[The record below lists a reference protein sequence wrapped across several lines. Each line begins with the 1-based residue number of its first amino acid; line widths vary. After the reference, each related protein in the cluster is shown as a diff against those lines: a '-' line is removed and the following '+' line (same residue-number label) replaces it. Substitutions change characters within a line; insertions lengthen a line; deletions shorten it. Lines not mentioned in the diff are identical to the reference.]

1 MTNEQLQALGIDA
14 KWLEPLNATFDKYE
28 INTPKRQA
36 AFIGQ
41 CSHESGNFK
50 TLQENLN
57 YSAEGLMK
65 TWPSR
70 FPTKEIADQYARQ
83 PAKIAGK
90 VYNGRLGNT
99 SEEEAAKYLGR
110 GLIQLTGKENYE
122 HCGLGIGADL
132 LVDPTLL
139 LDPRYA
145 ALSAGWF
152 WNKKG
157 LNQLADIGDAVTI
170 TKRINGGMIGID
182 DRVKHTNQALAVLGQ
197 DTSQAQQ
204 SVASQSCITIG
215 NIQRGSCI
223 QDSCG
228 ARFLAL

>member
-1 MTNEQLQALGIDA
+1 MTYDQLDKLGIDH
-14 KWLEPLNATFDKYE
+14 KWLAPLEATFVKYD
-28 INTPKRQA
+28 ISTSIRQA

-41 CSHESGNFK
+41 CSHESNNFK

-110 GLIQLTGKENYE
+110 GLIQLTGKENYAN
-122 HCGLGIGADL
+122 CGSGIGADL
-132 LVDPTLL
+132 LANPELL
-139 LDPRYA
+139 LDPQYA
-145 ALSAGWF
+145 CLSAGWF

-157 LNQLADIGDAVTI
+157 LNSLADTQDIETM
-170 TKRINGGMIGID
+170 TRRINGGLIGLD
-182 DRVKHTNQALAVLGQ
+182 DRRAKISKALSVLG
-197 DTSQAQQ
+197 
-204 SVASQSCITIG
+204 
-215 NIQRGSCI
+215 
-223 QDSCG
+223 
-228 ARFLAL
+228 

>member
-1 MTNEQLQALGIDA
+1 MRKRMTIEQLTALGIDI
-14 KWLEPLNATFDKYE
+14 KWLKPLEDTFVKYD
-28 INTPKRQA
+28 ISTPQRQA

-41 CSHESGNFK
+41 CAHESGNFK

-70 FPTKEIADQYARQ
+70 FPTREIADQYARQ

-90 VYNGRLGNT
+90 VYNGRLGNG

-110 GLIQLTGKENYE
+110 GLIQLTGRENYAN
-122 HCGLGIGADL
+122 CGTAIGVDL
-132 LVDPTLL
+132 IGNPNLL
-139 LDPRYA
+139 TEPEYA

-157 LNQLADIGDAVTI
+157 LNALADAGDYETM
-170 TKRINGGMIGID
+170 TKRINGGLIGLD
-182 DRVKHTNQALAVLGQ
+182 DRKAKIAKALSVLG
-197 DTSQAQQ
+197 
-204 SVASQSCITIG
+204 
-215 NIQRGSCI
+215 
-223 QDSCG
+223 
-228 ARFLAL
+228 

>member
-1 MTNEQLQALGIDA
+1 MSLSNALQTLGIDL
-14 KWLEPLNATFDKYE
+14 KWEEPLQATFDKYD
-28 INTPKRQA
+28 ISNVKRQA
-36 AFIGQ
+36 AFLGQ
-41 CSHESGNFK
+41 CAHESGNFK

-70 FPTKEIADQYARQ
+70 FSTKEIADQYARQ

-99 SEEEAAKYLGR
+99 SEEEASKYLGR

-122 HCGLGIGADL
+122 RCGLAIGVDL
-132 LVDPTLL
+132 LSDPDLL

-145 ALSAGWF
+145 AMSAGWF

-157 LNQLADIGDAVTI
+157 LNELADQQEHGQI
-170 TKRINGGMIGID
+170 TKRINGGTIGLD
-182 DRVKHTNQALAVLGQ
+182 DRIAKTTKATQALG
-197 DTSQAQQ
+197 
-204 SVASQSCITIG
+204 
-215 NIQRGSCI
+215 
-223 QDSCG
+223 
-228 ARFLAL
+228 

>member
-1 MTNEQLQALGIDA
+1 MSLSNALAALGIDS
-14 KWLEPLNATFDKYE
+14 KWEEPLQATFDKYE
-28 INTPKRQA
+28 INNVRRQS
-36 AFIGQ
+36 AFLGQ
-41 CSHESGNFK
+41 CAHESGNFK

-70 FPTKEIADQYARQ
+70 FPNLEYASQYARN

-110 GLIQLTGKENYE
+110 GLIQLTVKENYE
-122 HCGLGIGADL
+122 RCGSAISADL
-132 LVDPTLL
+132 INEPTLL
-139 LDPRYA
+139 VEPHYA

-157 LNQLADIGDAVTI
+157 LNELADQQEHGQL
-170 TKRINGGMIGID
+170 TKRINGGTLGLD
-182 DRVKHTNQALAVLGQ
+182 DRIAKTTKALTALG
-197 DTSQAQQ
+197 
-204 SVASQSCITIG
+204 
-215 NIQRGSCI
+215 
-223 QDSCG
+223 
-228 ARFLAL
+228 

>member
-1 MTNEQLQALGIDA
+1 MTNEQLTALGIDP
-14 KWLEPLNATFDKYE
+14 KWLEPLNETFAKYE

-36 AFIGQ
+36 SFIGQ
-41 CSHESGNFK
+41 CAHESGNFK
-50 TLQENLN
+50 ILQENLN

-122 HCGLGIGADL
+122 HCGSSIGVDL
-132 LVDPTLL
+132 IGNPDRL
-139 LDPRYA
+139 LDPEYA
-145 ALSAGWF
+145 TLSAGWF

-157 LNQLADIGDAVTI
+157 LNSLADSGDIETM
-170 TKRINGGMIGID
+170 TKRINGGLIGLD
-182 DRVKHTNQALAVLGQ
+182 DRKAKIAKALSVLG
-197 DTSQAQQ
+197 
-204 SVASQSCITIG
+204 
-215 NIQRGSCI
+215 
-223 QDSCG
+223 
-228 ARFLAL
+228 

>member
-1 MTNEQLQALGIDA
+1 MTIEQLAQLGIDS
-14 KWLEPLNATFDKYE
+14 KWLQPLEDTFAKYD
-28 INTPKRQA
+28 ISTPQRQA

-41 CSHESGNFK
+41 CAHESGNFK

-70 FPTKEIADQYARQ
+70 FPTKDVADQYARQ

-90 VYNGRLGNT
+90 VYNGRLGNG

-110 GLIQLTGKENYE
+110 GLIQLTGKENYAN
-122 HCGLGIGADL
+122 CGNSIGADL
-132 LVDPTLL
+132 IGNPNLL
-139 LDPRYA
+139 TEPEYA

-157 LNQLADIGDAVTI
+157 LNALADAGDYETM
-170 TKRINGGMIGID
+170 TKRINGGLIGLD
-182 DRVKHTNQALAVLGQ
+182 DRKAKIAKALSVLG
-197 DTSQAQQ
+197 
-204 SVASQSCITIG
+204 
-215 NIQRGSCI
+215 
-223 QDSCG
+223 
-228 ARFLAL
+228 

>member
-1 MTNEQLQALGIDA
+1 MLESQLLALGIDA
-14 KWLEPLNATFDKYE
+14 KWLEPLEEVFVKYE
-28 INTPKRQA
+28 INTPQRQA
-36 AFIGQ
+36 CFMGQ
-41 CSHESGNFK
+41 CAHESGNFK

-70 FPTKEIADQYARQ
+70 FATKEIADQYARQ

-99 SEEEAAKYLGR
+99 SEEEAAQYLGR
-110 GLIQLTGKENYE
+110 GLIQLTGKENYGN
-122 HCGLGIGADL
+122 CGLGIGVDL
-132 LVDPTLL
+132 LADPALL

-157 LNQLADIGDAVTI
+157 LNALADSQDYETM
-170 TKRINGGMIGID
+170 TKRINGGLIGLD
-182 DRVKHTNQALAVLGQ
+182 DRKAKIAKALSVLG
-197 DTSQAQQ
+197 
-204 SVASQSCITIG
+204 
-215 NIQRGSCI
+215 
-223 QDSCG
+223 
-228 ARFLAL
+228 